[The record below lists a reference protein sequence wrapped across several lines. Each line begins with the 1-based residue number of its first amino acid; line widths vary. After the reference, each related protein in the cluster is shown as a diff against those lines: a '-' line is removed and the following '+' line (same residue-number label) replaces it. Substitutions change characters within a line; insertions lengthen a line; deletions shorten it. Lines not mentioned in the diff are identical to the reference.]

1 MPLDLGNIGQ
11 VLKNA
16 REEKGLTIEQVAARL
31 FISKGKLDAIEN
43 GDWRRL
49 PHQVY
54 IRGYIIQYA
63 TFLNVLDLVRAEL
76 AAPEAEAD
84 QARQKD
90 APKGRVAIPM
100 SQGLRKRV
108 VSIGIT
114 GAVLLGFLIFMNV
127 RTPHHV
133 VQQPQQQALKGAPQ
147 AAAEQAAAAANQQD
161 GAAAG
166 AQTVAGQ
173 PQDQKA
179 AAQAGEEG
187 YQTVAGQDRSEA
199 VYDKRQDKLVLA
211 PKKLMIACQERTWL
225 AIVIDGTERKE
236 FTLNPEEVVV
246 LNANEKF
253 DVLIGNV
260 GGVKLFYNGK
270 EVSLPGESGEV
281 KRVTLS

>member
-43 GDWRRL
+43 GDWRKL

-63 TFLNVLDLVRAEL
+63 TFLNVLDIVRAEL
-76 AAPEAEAD
+76 AAPEPEAD

-90 APKGRVAIPM
+90 APKGRVGIPM
-100 SQGLRKRV
+100 TQGLRKRII
-108 VSIGIT
+108 SIGIT

-127 RTPHHV
+127 QRPHHV
-133 VQQPQQQALKGAPQ
+133 VQQPQQQTLPGPQ
-147 AAAEQAAAAANQQD
+147 AAAEQPAVAANGQG

-166 AQTVAGQ
+166 GQTVPGR
-173 PQDQKA
+173 PQDQK
-179 AAQAGEEG
+179 AGEEG

-211 PKKLMIACQERTWL
+211 PKKLMIACQERTWV

-246 LNANEKF
+246 LNANDKF